1 LAEGFGV
8 ELAVT
13 KWRNERC
20 VCSCECHGVNGYKE
34 MVPSKTKS
42 AGPVSRAE
50 AKLPS
55 GFL

>member
-13 KWRNERC
+13 KWRNERG
-20 VCSCECHGVNGYKE
+20 VCSCECHGENGYKE

-42 AGPVSRAE
+42 AGPVSRAK